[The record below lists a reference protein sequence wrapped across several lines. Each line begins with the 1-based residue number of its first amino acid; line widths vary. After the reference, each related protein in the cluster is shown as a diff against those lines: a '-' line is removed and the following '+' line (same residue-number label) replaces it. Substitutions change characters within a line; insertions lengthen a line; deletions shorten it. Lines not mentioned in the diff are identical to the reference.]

1 MLVAG
6 VILILAIFTILGWR
20 KGVIRII
27 LSLAS
32 IVITIIAAVI
42 LAPICTSAIKNNTDI
57 DEKMSESI
65 YNVLLNN
72 ESVNKYFDSDYDI
85 PIDIDVNQVEAF
97 TDNIAEIAGQIGD
110 RIHLPESLTNTIQT
124 ISGQEV
130 MKAMELYSAQS
141 AKEICLH
148 IVALR
153 MTEVVL
159 TAIIYIVIMLIVFIA
174 LRIVIFATGLIKHL
188 PVIKQADQLGGAVLG
203 LVEGLVIVWIFF
215 TIVTAISTTQ
225 AASNILAQIQE
236 NSFLQMIYNYNPV
249 TKLLFN
255 TMK

>member
-1 MLVAG
+1 MFFAVYPKEN
-6 VILILAIFTILGWR
+6 FSFE
-20 KGVIRII
+20 KN
-27 LSLAS
+27 
-32 IVITIIAAVI
+32 AVI
-42 LAPICTSAIKNNTDI
+42 ERQ
-57 DEKMSESI
+57 EKSTG
-65 YNVLLNN
+65 
-72 ESVNKYFDSDYDI
+72 K
-85 PIDIDVNQVEAF
+85 
-97 TDNIAEIAGQIGD
+97 QIGKNAYD
-110 RIHLPESLTNTIQT
+110 MTNTIQT

-141 AKEICLH
+141 VKEICLH

-225 AASNILAQIQE
+225 AASNILAQIQA